1 MGDLASS
8 SVRALIHSALFK
20 DMQTDKG
27 QTSLHLFFSDI
38 IWIIFFSVFELF
50 KKSEKTIVYLAM
62 STLWRAVTELNFKSD
77 QGLSLPW

>member
-1 MGDLASS
+1 MRKFSSESRTLAL
-8 SVRALIHSALFK
+8 VHYISA
-20 DMQTDKG
+20 
-27 QTSLHLFFSDI
+27 SFFLNI

-62 STLWRAVTELNFKSD
+62 STLWRAVTEFNFKSD